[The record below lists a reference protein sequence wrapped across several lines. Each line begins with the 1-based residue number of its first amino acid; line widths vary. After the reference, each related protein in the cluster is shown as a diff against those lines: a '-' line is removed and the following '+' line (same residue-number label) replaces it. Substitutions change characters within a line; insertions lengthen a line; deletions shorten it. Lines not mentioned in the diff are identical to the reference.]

1 MGQSVGQWL
10 WAVEVMPDDKDD
22 QILKATMKEESVE
35 KTKLDLSHASFEE
48 ISAAERNKFNLS
60 GEDELS
66 SRPLIFDNCWLITE
80 RIGEGG
86 MSVVYKARH
95 VDLNRHVAIKVLL
108 PHLTANMK
116 NLQRFKQEAVTASA
130 LSHPNVIRVENFGVT
145 PEGRTFIIMDFIE
158 GVSLGD
164 LIAREGK
171 IDPVR
176 AVFIF
181 VQAANAL
188 QHAHERNVI
197 HRDLKP
203 SNIMLINNGE
213 EGESVK
219 IVDFGIAKLVLNDD
233 DQVQHLTQ
241 TGEVFGSPLYM
252 SPEQCRGEKLD
263 RRSDIYSMGVLMYE
277 ALTGT
282 TPIRGSN
289 VFETMQKQ
297 LSETAA
303 PLVDAK
309 APDSLL
315 KRLNTVVMKALE
327 KEPSAR
333 YQTMSE
339 LEIDL
344 NNALI
349 SAEKEWK
356 QRSKALK
363 KQYKSLAP
371 KDKKLRNKL
380 LASGLGVVL
389 LLVAVFGLKEAMYD
403 PLSAM
408 NLERQSLFGKQ
419 FGAQRRTGAY
429 SRLSEHME
437 VIAQRDNA
445 VWQEIEQR
453 WKKGDR
459 READF
464 DKVTNELIPGRLE
477 VARKLKEQGNY
488 VSAVKA
494 LDWVLTIYERM
505 AQSDSAEYISIF
517 KMQAENYLALNDFT
531 AAYKYYEK
539 AYQVAS
545 RTMSSYGKQGPLMDL
560 LYVMMEINVHEGN
573 YIAALAQAE
582 KLKRMYRHAA
592 EYQNI
597 EPIAKRD
604 WLALLSEEAEIE
616 RISNSQ
622 NAIAAFKNVV
632 ACWESFI
639 SSNRTENQYQIEEFL
654 AKSRYGLALAQAA
667 TRDFAP
673 ATRNIEAAYAF
684 FREKGKDPE
693 LTERIRKNYLALL
706 RKTDLAAF
714 IAQRFRS

>member
-1 MGQSVGQWL
+1 MD
-10 WAVEVMPDDKDD
+10 A
-22 QILKATMKEESVE
+22 SVE
-35 KTKLDLSHASFEE
+35 KTKMDLSHASFEE
-48 ISAAERNKFNLS
+48 ISAVERRKMSLS

-95 VDLNRHVAIKVLL
+95 VDLNRQVAIKVLL
-108 PHLTANMK
+108 PHLTTNMK

-145 PEGRTFIIMDFIE
+145 PEGRTFIIMDFVE
-158 GVSLGD
+158 GESLGD
-164 LIAREGK
+164 VIAREGK

-213 EGESVK
+213 QGETVK
-219 IVDFGIAKLVLNDD
+219 IVDFGIAKLVLDDD

-263 RRSDIYSMGVLMYE
+263 TRSDIYSMGVLMYE

-303 PLVDAK
+303 PLVDMK
-309 APDSLL
+309 APDSLM

-333 YQTMSE
+333 YQSMQE

-356 QRSKALK
+356 LRSKALK

-371 KDKKLRNKL
+371 KDKNRQKTLI
-380 LASGLGVVL
+380 AGGLGIIL
-389 LLVAVFGLKEAMYD
+389 LLVSFFGIREAMYD
-403 PLSAM
+403 PLAAM

-419 FGAQRRTGAY
+419 FGAQKRSGAY
-429 SRLSEHME
+429 SRLSEHMA
-437 VIAQRDNA
+437 VIVQRDN
-445 VWQEIEQR
+445 VIWQEIERR
-453 WKKGDR
+453 WKKGDK
-459 READF
+459 REGDF

-477 VARKLKEQGNY
+477 VARRLREEGNY
-488 VSAVKA
+488 VAAVKA
-494 LDWVLTIYERM
+494 LDWVLKIYETM
-505 AQSDSAEYISIF
+505 AQADSAEYVDVF

-539 AYQVAS
+539 AYQIAS

-582 KLKRMYRHAA
+582 KLKRMYQAA
-592 EYQNI
+592 AVYQNI
-597 EPIAKRD
+597 QPIAKRD

-616 RISNSQ
+616 RISNSR
-622 NAIAAFKNVV
+622 NAITAFKTVV

-639 SSNRTENQYQIEEFL
+639 KSNRTENQYQIEEYL
-654 AKSRYGLALAQAA
+654 ARSRYGLALAQAE
-667 TRDFAP
+667 TRDFAS
-673 ATRNIEAAYAF
+673 AVANMEAAYAF
-684 FREKGKDPE
+684 FKEKGKDPE

-714 IAQRFRS
+714 MSQSLRS

>member
-1 MGQSVGQWL
+1 M
-10 WAVEVMPDDKDD
+10 
-22 QILKATMKEESVE
+22 
-35 KTKLDLSHASFEE
+35 DLSHASFEE
-48 ISAAERNKFNLS
+48 ISAVERRKMSLS

-95 VDLNRHVAIKVLL
+95 VDLNRQVAIKVLL
-108 PHLTANMK
+108 PHLTTNMK

-145 PEGRTFIIMDFIE
+145 PEGRTFIIMDFVE
-158 GVSLGD
+158 GESLGD
-164 LIAREGK
+164 VIAREGK

-213 EGESVK
+213 QGETVK
-219 IVDFGIAKLVLNDD
+219 IVDFGIAKLVLDDD

-263 RRSDIYSMGVLMYE
+263 TRSDIYSMGVLMYE

-303 PLVDAK
+303 PLVDMK
-309 APDSLL
+309 APDSLM

-333 YQTMSE
+333 YQSMQE

-356 QRSKALK
+356 LRSKALK

-371 KDKKLRNKL
+371 KDKNRQKTLI
-380 LASGLGVVL
+380 AGGLGIIL
-389 LLVAVFGLKEAMYD
+389 LLVSFFGIREAMYD
-403 PLSAM
+403 PLAAM

-419 FGAQRRTGAY
+419 FGAQKRSGAY
-429 SRLSEHME
+429 SRLSEHMA
-437 VIAQRDNA
+437 VIVQRDN
-445 VWQEIEQR
+445 VIWQEIERR
-453 WKKGDR
+453 WKKGDK
-459 READF
+459 REGDF

-477 VARKLKEQGNY
+477 VARRLREEGNY
-488 VSAVKA
+488 VAAVKA
-494 LDWVLTIYERM
+494 LDWVLKIYETM
-505 AQSDSAEYISIF
+505 AQADSAEYVDVF

-539 AYQVAS
+539 AYQIAS

-582 KLKRMYRHAA
+582 KLKRMYQAA
-592 EYQNI
+592 AVYQNI
-597 EPIAKRD
+597 QPIAKRD

-616 RISNSQ
+616 RISNSR
-622 NAIAAFKNVV
+622 NAITAFKTVV

-639 SSNRTENQYQIEEFL
+639 KSNRTENQYQIEEYL
-654 AKSRYGLALAQAA
+654 ARSRYGLALAQAE
-667 TRDFAP
+667 TRDFAS
-673 ATRNIEAAYAF
+673 AAANMEAAYAF
-684 FREKGKDPE
+684 FKEKGKDPE

-714 IAQRFRS
+714 MSQSLRS

>member
-1 MGQSVGQWL
+1 MS
-10 WAVEVMPDDKDD
+10 EDKDD
-22 QILKATMKEESVE
+22 QLLKATMMDASVE
-35 KTKLDLSHASFEE
+35 KTKMDLSHASFEE
-48 ISAAERNKFNLS
+48 ISAVERRKMSLS

-66 SRPLIFDNCWLITE
+66 SRPLVFDNCWLITE

-95 VDLNRHVAIKVLL
+95 VDLNRQVAIKVLL
-108 PHLTANMK
+108 PHLTTNMK

-145 PEGRTFIIMDFIE
+145 PEGRTFIIMDFVE
-158 GVSLGD
+158 GESLGD
-164 LIAREGK
+164 VIAREGK

-213 EGESVK
+213 QGETVK
-219 IVDFGIAKLVLNDD
+219 IVDFGIAKLVLDDD

-263 RRSDIYSMGVLMYE
+263 TRSDIYSMGVLMYE

-303 PLVDAK
+303 PLVDMK
-309 APDSLL
+309 APDSLM

-333 YQTMSE
+333 YQSMQE

-356 QRSKALK
+356 LRSKALK

-371 KDKKLRNKL
+371 KDKNRQKTLI
-380 LASGLGVVL
+380 AGGLGIIL
-389 LLVAVFGLKEAMYD
+389 LLVSFFGIREAMYD
-403 PLSAM
+403 PLAAM

-419 FGAQRRTGAY
+419 FGAQKRSGAY
-429 SRLSEHME
+429 SRLSEHMA
-437 VIAQRDNA
+437 VIVQRDN
-445 VWQEIEQR
+445 VIWQEIERR
-453 WKKGDR
+453 WKKGDK
-459 READF
+459 REGDF

-477 VARKLKEQGNY
+477 VARRLREEGNY
-488 VSAVKA
+488 VAAVKA
-494 LDWVLTIYERM
+494 LDWVLKIYETM
-505 AQSDSAEYISIF
+505 AQADSAEYVDVF

-539 AYQVAS
+539 AYQIAS

-582 KLKRMYRHAA
+582 KLKRMYQAA
-592 EYQNI
+592 AVYQNI
-597 EPIAKRD
+597 QPIAKRD

-616 RISNSQ
+616 RISNSR
-622 NAIAAFKNVV
+622 NAITAFKTVV

-639 SSNRTENQYQIEEFL
+639 KSNRTENQYQIEEYL
-654 AKSRYGLALAQAA
+654 ARSRYGLALAQAE
-667 TRDFAP
+667 TRDFAS
-673 ATRNIEAAYAF
+673 AAANMEAAYAF
-684 FREKGKDPE
+684 FKEKGKDPE

-714 IAQRFRS
+714 MSQSLRS

>member
-1 MGQSVGQWL
+1 MS
-10 WAVEVMPDDKDD
+10 EDKDD
-22 QILKATMKEESVE
+22 QLLKATMMDASVE
-35 KTKLDLSHASFEE
+35 KTKMDLSHASFEE
-48 ISAAERNKFNLS
+48 ISAVERRKMSLS

-95 VDLNRHVAIKVLL
+95 VDLNRQVAIKVLL
-108 PHLTANMK
+108 PHLTTNMK

-145 PEGRTFIIMDFIE
+145 PEGRTFIIMDFVE
-158 GVSLGD
+158 GESLGD
-164 LIAREGK
+164 VIAREGK

-213 EGESVK
+213 QGETVK
-219 IVDFGIAKLVLNDD
+219 IVDFGIAKLVLDDD

-263 RRSDIYSMGVLMYE
+263 TRSDIYSMGVLMYE

-303 PLVDAK
+303 PLVDMK
-309 APDSLL
+309 APDSLM

-333 YQTMSE
+333 YQSMQE

-356 QRSKALK
+356 LRSKALK

-371 KDKKLRNKL
+371 KDKNRQKTLI
-380 LASGLGVVL
+380 AGGLGIIL
-389 LLVAVFGLKEAMYD
+389 LLVSFFGIREAMYD
-403 PLSAM
+403 PLAAM

-419 FGAQRRTGAY
+419 FGAQKRSGAY
-429 SRLSEHME
+429 SRLSEHMA
-437 VIAQRDNA
+437 VIVQRDN
-445 VWQEIEQR
+445 VIWQEIERR
-453 WKKGDR
+453 WKKGDK
-459 READF
+459 REGDF

-477 VARKLKEQGNY
+477 VARRLREEGNY
-488 VSAVKA
+488 VAAVKA
-494 LDWVLTIYERM
+494 LDWVLKIYETM
-505 AQSDSAEYISIF
+505 AQADSAEYVDVF

-539 AYQVAS
+539 AYQIAS

-582 KLKRMYRHAA
+582 KLKRMYQAA
-592 EYQNI
+592 AVYQNI
-597 EPIAKRD
+597 QPIAKRD

-616 RISNSQ
+616 RISNSR
-622 NAIAAFKNVV
+622 NAITAFKTVV

-639 SSNRTENQYQIEEFL
+639 KSNRTENQYQIEEYL
-654 AKSRYGLALAQAA
+654 ARSRYGLALAQAE
-667 TRDFAP
+667 TRDFAS
-673 ATRNIEAAYAF
+673 AAANMEAAYAF
-684 FREKGKDPE
+684 FKEKGKDPE

-714 IAQRFRS
+714 MSQSLRS

>member
-1 MGQSVGQWL
+1 MS
-10 WAVEVMPDDKDD
+10 EDRDD
-22 QILKATMKEESVE
+22 QLFKANMMDASVE
-35 KTKLDLSHASFEE
+35 KTKMDLSHASFEE
-48 ISAAERNKFNLS
+48 ISAVERRKMSLS

-95 VDLNRHVAIKVLL
+95 VDLNRQVAIKVLL
-108 PHLTANMK
+108 PHLTTNMK

-130 LSHPNVIRVENFGVT
+130 LSHPNVIRVENFGIT
-145 PEGRTFIIMDFIE
+145 PEGRTFIIMDFVE
-158 GVSLGD
+158 GESLGD
-164 LIAREGK
+164 VIARDGK

-213 EGESVK
+213 EGETVK
-219 IVDFGIAKLVLNDD
+219 IVDFGIAKLVLDDD

-263 RRSDIYSMGVLMYE
+263 TRSDIYSMGVLMYE

-303 PLVDAK
+303 PLVDMK
-309 APDSLL
+309 APDSLM

-333 YQTMSE
+333 YQSMQE

-356 QRSKALK
+356 LRSKALK

-371 KDKKLRNKL
+371 KDKSRQKTLI
-380 LASGLGVVL
+380 AGGLGIIL
-389 LLVAVFGLKEAMYD
+389 LLVSFFGIREAMYD
-403 PLSAM
+403 PLAAM

-419 FGAQRRTGAY
+419 FGAQKRSGAY
-429 SRLSEHME
+429 SRLSEHMA
-437 VIAQRDNA
+437 VIVQRDN
-445 VWQEIEQR
+445 VIWQEIERR
-453 WKKGDR
+453 WKKGDK
-459 READF
+459 REGDF

-477 VARKLKEQGNY
+477 VARRLREEGNY
-488 VSAVKA
+488 VAAVKA
-494 LDWVLTIYERM
+494 LDWVLKIYETM
-505 AQSDSAEYISIF
+505 AQADSAEYVGVF

-539 AYQVAS
+539 AYQIAS

-582 KLKRMYRHAA
+582 KLKRMYQAA
-592 EYQNI
+592 AVYQNI
-597 EPIAKRD
+597 QPIAKRD

-616 RISNSQ
+616 RISNSR
-622 NAIAAFKNVV
+622 NAITAFKTVV

-639 SSNRTENQYQIEEFL
+639 KSDRAENQYQIEEYL
-654 AKSRYGLALAQAA
+654 AKSRYGLALAQAE
-667 TRDFAP
+667 TRDFAS
-673 ATRNIEAAYAF
+673 AAANMEAAYAF

-714 IAQRFRS
+714 MSQSLRS

>member
-1 MGQSVGQWL
+1 MS
-10 WAVEVMPDDKDD
+10 EEKDD
-22 QILKATMKEESVE
+22 QLLEATMMEASVE
-35 KTKLDLSHASFEE
+35 KTKMDLSHASFEE
-48 ISAAERNKFNLS
+48 ISAVERRKMSLS

-95 VDLNRHVAIKVLL
+95 VDLNRQVAIKVLL
-108 PHLTANMK
+108 PHLTTNMK

-145 PEGRTFIIMDFIE
+145 PEGRTFIIMDFVE
-158 GVSLGD
+158 GESLGD
-164 LIAREGK
+164 VIARDGK

-213 EGESVK
+213 EGETVK
-219 IVDFGIAKLVLNDD
+219 IVDFGIAKLVLDDD

-263 RRSDIYSMGVLMYE
+263 MRSDIYSMGVLMYE

-303 PLVDAK
+303 PLVDMK
-309 APDSLL
+309 APDSLM

-333 YQTMSE
+333 YQTMQE

-371 KDKKLRNKL
+371 KDKKLQKTL
-380 LASGLGVVL
+380 IAGGLGVFL
-389 LLVAVFGLKEAMYD
+389 LLAAFFGIREAMYD
-403 PLSAM
+403 PLAAM

-419 FGAQRRTGAY
+419 FGAQKRAGTY

-437 VIAQRDNA
+437 VIVHRDN
-445 VWQEIEQR
+445 VIWQEIERR
-453 WKKGDR
+453 WKTGDKK
-459 READF
+459 EGDF

-477 VARKLKEQGNY
+477 VARRLREEGNY
-488 VSAVKA
+488 VAAVKA
-494 LDWVLTIYERM
+494 LDWVLKVYETM
-505 AQSDSAEYISIF
+505 AQADSSEYVGVF

-539 AYQVAS
+539 AYQIAS

-582 KLKRMYRHAA
+582 KLKRMYQSAA

-597 EPIAKRD
+597 QPIAKRD

-616 RISNSQ
+616 RISNSR
-622 NAIAAFKNVV
+622 NAITAFKTVV
-632 ACWESFI
+632 TCWESFI
-639 SSNRTENQYQIEEFL
+639 KSNRTENQYQIEEYL
-654 AKSRYGLALAQAA
+654 AKSRYGLALAQAE
-667 TRDFAP
+667 TRDFAS
-673 ATRNIEAAYAF
+673 ATVNMEAAYAF

-714 IAQRFRS
+714 MSQSLRS

>member
-1 MGQSVGQWL
+1 MD
-10 WAVEVMPDDKDD
+10 A
-22 QILKATMKEESVE
+22 SVE
-35 KTKLDLSHASFEE
+35 KTKMDLSHASFEE
-48 ISAAERNKFNLS
+48 ISAVERRKMSLS

-95 VDLNRHVAIKVLL
+95 VDLNRQVAIKVLL
-108 PHLTANMK
+108 PHLTTNMK

-145 PEGRTFIIMDFIE
+145 PEGRTFIIMDFVE
-158 GVSLGD
+158 GESLGD
-164 LIAREGK
+164 VIAREGK

-213 EGESVK
+213 QGETVK
-219 IVDFGIAKLVLNDD
+219 IVDFGIAKLVLDDD

-263 RRSDIYSMGVLMYE
+263 TRSDIYSMGVLMYE

-303 PLVDAK
+303 PLVDMK
-309 APDSLL
+309 APDSLM

-333 YQTMSE
+333 YQSMQE

-356 QRSKALK
+356 LRSKALK

-371 KDKKLRNKL
+371 KDKNRQKTLI
-380 LASGLGVVL
+380 AGGLGIIL
-389 LLVAVFGLKEAMYD
+389 LLVSFFGIREAMYD
-403 PLSAM
+403 PLAAM

-419 FGAQRRTGAY
+419 FGAQKRSGAY
-429 SRLSEHME
+429 SRLSEHMA
-437 VIAQRDNA
+437 VIVQRDN
-445 VWQEIEQR
+445 VIWQEIERR
-453 WKKGDR
+453 WKKGDK
-459 READF
+459 REGDF

-477 VARKLKEQGNY
+477 VARRLREEGNY
-488 VSAVKA
+488 VAAVKA
-494 LDWVLTIYERM
+494 LDWVLKIYETM
-505 AQSDSAEYISIF
+505 AQADSAEYVDVF

-539 AYQVAS
+539 AYQIAS

-582 KLKRMYRHAA
+582 KLKRMYQAA
-592 EYQNI
+592 AVYQNI
-597 EPIAKRD
+597 QPIAKRD

-616 RISNSQ
+616 RISNSR
-622 NAIAAFKNVV
+622 NAITAFKTVV

-639 SSNRTENQYQIEEFL
+639 KSNRTENQYQIEEYL
-654 AKSRYGLALAQAA
+654 ARSRYGLALAQAE
-667 TRDFAP
+667 TRDFAS
-673 ATRNIEAAYAF
+673 AAANMEAAYAF
-684 FREKGKDPE
+684 FKEKGKDPE

-714 IAQRFRS
+714 MSQSLRS

>member
-1 MGQSVGQWL
+1 MGQWL
-10 WAVEVMPDDKDD
+10 SAVGAMSEEKDD
-22 QILKATMKEESVE
+22 QLLKATMMEASVE
-35 KTKLDLSHASFEE
+35 KTKMDLSHASFEE
-48 ISAAERNKFNLS
+48 ISAVERSKLNLS

-95 VDLNRHVAIKVLL
+95 VDLNRQVAIKVLL
-108 PHLTANMK
+108 PHLTTNMK

-145 PEGRTFIIMDFIE
+145 PEGRTFIIMDFVE
-158 GVSLGD
+158 GESLGD
-164 LIAREGK
+164 VIAREGK

-213 EGESVK
+213 EGEAVK
-219 IVDFGIAKLVLNDD
+219 IVDFGIAKLVLDD
-233 DQVQHLTQ
+233 EDQVQHLTQ

-263 RRSDIYSMGVLMYE
+263 TRSDIYSMGVLMYE

-282 TPIRGSN
+282 SPIRGSN

-303 PLVDAK
+303 PLVDSK
-309 APDSLL
+309 APDSLM

-333 YQTMSE
+333 YQTMQE

-349 SAEKEWK
+349 SAEKDWK
-356 QRSKALK
+356 LRSKALK

-371 KDKKLRNKL
+371 KDKKLRKTL
-380 LASGLGVVL
+380 IAGGLGAVL
-389 LLVAVFGLKEAMYD
+389 LLISFVGIGEAMYD
-403 PLSAM
+403 PLSSM
-408 NLERQSLFGKQ
+408 NLEKQSLFGKQ
-419 FGAQRRTGAY
+419 FGAQRRAGTY

-437 VIAQRDNA
+437 VIVHRDNV

-453 WKKGDR
+453 WKKGDK
-459 READF
+459 RESDF

-477 VARKLKEQGNY
+477 VARRLREEGNY
-488 VSAVKA
+488 VAAVKA
-494 LDWVLTIYERM
+494 LDWVLKVYETM
-505 AQSDSAEYISIF
+505 AQADSSEYVGVF

-539 AYQVAS
+539 AYQIAS

-582 KLKRMYRHAA
+582 KLKRMYQSAA

-597 EPIAKRD
+597 QPIAKRD

-616 RISNSQ
+616 RISNSR
-622 NAIAAFKNVV
+622 NAIAAFKTVV

-639 SSNRTENQYQIEEFL
+639 NSNRTENQYQIEEFL
-654 AKSRYGLALAQAA
+654 AKSRYGLALAQAE
-667 TRDFAP
+667 TRDFAS
-673 ATRNIEAAYAF
+673 ATRNMEAAYAF
-684 FREKGKDPE
+684 FRDKGKDPE

-706 RKTDLAAF
+706 RKTDPAAF
-714 IAQRFRS
+714 ISQSFHS